1 MRNILLVLSA
11 ADTWTRAGGSKSECG
26 VWAEEFVIMHRRFLE
41 TGNNTVLATPGG
53 VRPTFDPHSLS
64 AEATAMDVAELKDH
78 LHTFANSLATPR
90 ALHALDREAF
100 DLIAIPGGYG
110 ALEDLHQD
118 RALGRIL
125 ERAWARDTLI
135 AAVSHGPAALLSARD
150 DGQRSLFA
158 GRRMTAFSDEEA
170 GELGAVHHGPWLL
183 ASRLREHGVLYERG
197 PKWKPYVVRDRNLF
211 TGQNPAS
218 THALVDA
225 VAAAL
230 IATAPHTDSI
240 NGYAGH
246 PSS

>member
-1 MRNILLVLSA
+1 VRNILLVLSA
-11 ADTWTRAGGSKSECG
+11 AHTWTRPDGSKSECG
-26 VWAEEFVIMHRRFLE
+26 VWAEEFVVMHRRFLE
-41 TGNNTVLATPGG
+41 TGHNIVLATPGG

-64 AEATAMDVAELKDH
+64 GEATAMDVAELTRH
-78 LHTFANSLATPR
+78 LRTFGDLLASPY
-90 ALHALDREAF
+90 ALDALDPAAF

-125 ERAWARDTLI
+125 ERARARDSLI
-135 AAVSHGPAALLSARD
+135 AAVSQGAAALLSARD
-150 DGQRSLFA
+150 EGNCWPFA

-170 GELGAVHHGPWLL
+170 TELGAADRGPWLL
-183 ASRLREHGVLYERG
+183 ASRLREHGALYERG
-197 PKWKPYVVRDRNLF
+197 PKWKPFVVRDCNLF

-230 IATAPHTDSI
+230 LASAPHTDSI
-240 NGYAGH
+240 NGYARR